1 MGRKARFSLEEK
13 LKCVRRCIEG
23 KDSINH
29 TATMIGIN
37 HSSLVKWI
45 HNYQSL
51 GIDGLSTTSKNSSYS
66 AALKEMAV
74 KDYLT
79 GVGSQSDI
87 CKKYGIRSSTQL
99 QNWILKYNSH
109 EKLKASGTGGM
120 LIMTNGRKTTYDE
133 RVEIVKY
140 CIEHQNNYTET
151 AQKYQVSYQQVYTW
165 TSKYE
170 NDGVEALQDRR
181 GKKKDENGMS
191 ELEKLKAQNKLLEAE
206 NRRKQMEIDF
216 LKKLDEIERRRY

>member
-1 MGRKARFSLEEK
+1 MERKARFSAEEK
-13 LKCVRRCIEG
+13 LKYVARCIEG

-29 TATMIGIN
+29 TADLIGIN
-37 HSSLVKWI
+37 PVSLYQWI
-45 HNYQSL
+45 SNYQSL
-51 GIDGLSTTSKNSSYS
+51 GIDGLKTTSKNSSYS

-74 KDYLT
+74 KDYLA
-79 GVGSQSDI
+79 GSGSQLDI
-87 CKKYGIRSSTQL
+87 CKKYGIRSTTQL

-109 EKLKASGTGGM
+109 EKLKTSGSGGTP
-120 LIMTNGRKTTYDE
+120 IMTNGRKTTYDE

-170 NDGVEALQDRR
+170 SDGVEALQDRR
-181 GKKKDENGMS
+181 GKRKDKNEMS
-191 ELEKLKAQNKLLEAE
+191 ELEKLKAQNKMLEAQ
-206 NRRKQMEIDF
+206 NLRQQMEIDF
-216 LKKLDEIERRRY
+216 LKKLKELERRRY

>member
-1 MGRKARFSLEEK
+1 MGRKGKFSAEEK
-13 LKCVRRCIEG
+13 LKYVLRCIEG
-23 KDSINH
+23 KDSIKH
-29 TATMIGIN
+29 TATLIGI
-37 HSSLVKWI
+37 HHTSLSQWI
-45 HNYQSL
+45 NNYQSL
-51 GIDGLSTTSKNSSYS
+51 GIDGLRATSKNSSYTT
-66 AALKEMAV
+66 ALKEMAV
-74 KDYLT
+74 TDYLA

-87 CKKYGIRSSTQL
+87 CKKYGIRSTTQL
-99 QNWILKYNSH
+99 QDWILKYNSH
-109 EKLKASGTGGM
+109 EELKASGTGGM
-120 LIMTNGRKTTYDE
+120 PIMTNGRKTTYDE

-140 CIEHQNNYTET
+140 CIEHQNNYAET

-181 GKKKDENGMS
+181 GKRKNENEMS